1 MIVPSPRRSASKTRV
16 DALNRGEGATV
27 LPRNGSG
34 EGDAPRTELSK
45 IAPHPNPLPVNGERE
60 RTELAAL
67 TDFKPKEK
75 ANALDA

>member
-1 MIVPSPRRSASKTRV
+1 
-16 DALNRGEGATV
+16 V

-75 ANALDA
+75 ANAPDA